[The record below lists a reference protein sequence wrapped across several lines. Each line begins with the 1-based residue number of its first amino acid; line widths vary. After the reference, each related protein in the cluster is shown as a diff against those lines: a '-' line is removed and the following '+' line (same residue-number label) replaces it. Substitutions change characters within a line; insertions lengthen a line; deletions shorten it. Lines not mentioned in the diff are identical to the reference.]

1 MRLDR
6 LCVGGLA
13 RRWKVGPAPLHVPA
27 VIDQTGP
34 RDEHPGLA
42 ARRRPPVRLD
52 RHGADR
58 AGAAPR
64 AVTGF
69 VLVPVLGLGVPVVA
83 GALGATRVLADLH
96 RQEAGRVLRVE
107 LVASYSSEPGWGW
120 RDLLACLRDPQNGR
134 DVVWLGAHAVA
145 GIVVF
150 WVLYALLAA
159 VSSLAIGANGPFSVL
174 TLPVL
179 VLLAVI
185 WWTVRGFA
193 LLVRLLLAP
202 DTTLVRR
209 VEQLTESRAAAV
221 DAQAAEL
228 RRIERDLHD
237 GAQARL
243 AAVGMALGLAA
254 QAVRSDPDRAASLL
268 EEARADAGK
277 ALAELRDLVRG
288 IHPPVLADRGLVGG
302 LEAVSL
308 LCPVPVALDFDLP
321 ARPQAPVESALYF
334 AATEAL
340 TNVGRHSGATRAWLR
355 ARDTRALAAF
365 DGTLQVSS
373 RPGGPTEITM
383 ELPCALPHRSQDRHR
398 RGPRPPPRRSDPAA
412 RRRRLRRRG
421 GRRQRPDAA

>member
-1 MRLDR
+1 VWL
-6 LCVGGLA
+6 
-13 RRWKVGPAPLHVPA
+13 
-27 VIDQTGP
+27 
-34 RDEHPGLA
+34 LA
-42 ARRRPPVRLD
+42 AGRLL
-52 RHGADR
+52 ASIVT
-58 AGAAPR
+58 ALIAL
-64 AVTGF
+64 VLLLTLFTGF
-69 VLVPVLGLGVPVVA
+69 VLVPVLGLGVPVVV
-83 GALGATRVLADLH
+83 GALGVTRVLADLH
-96 RQEAGRVLRVE
+96 RREAGRVLRVE
-107 LVASYSSEPGWGW
+107 LVATYSSEPGWGW

-145 GIVVF
+145 GTLVF

-159 VSSLAIGANGPFSVL
+159 ISGLAVGANGPFSVL

-185 WWTVRGFA
+185 WWTVPWAVRGFA

-202 DTTLVRR
+202 DATLARR

-302 LEAVSL
+302 LEAASL
-308 LCPVPVALDFDLP
+308 LCPVPVALDVDLP
-321 ARPQAPVESALYF
+321 ARPQAPVESAVYF

-340 TNVGRHSGATRAWLR
+340 ANVGRHSGATRAWLR
-355 ARDTRALAAF
+355 ARYACGRLTVLVGDDGRGGADPRRGTGLRGIERRLAAF
-365 DGTLQVSS
+365 DGTLHVSS
-373 RPGGPTEITM
+373 PPGGPTEITM
-383 ELPCALPHRSQDRHR
+383 ELPCTL
-398 RGPRPPPRRSDPAA
+398 PPPVSEPSLPRTTSSSATV
-412 RRRRLRRRG
+412 
-421 GRRQRPDAA
+421 